1 MIVMALMLV
10 LVVVLQT
17 VHGVALPGQLV
28 ITSYQVIFLPYPGKR
43 PAVIVHLGT

>member
-1 MIVMALMLV
+1 MTVMAPM
-10 LVVVLQT
+10 LVVVQT

-43 PAVIVHLGT
+43 PAVIAHLGT